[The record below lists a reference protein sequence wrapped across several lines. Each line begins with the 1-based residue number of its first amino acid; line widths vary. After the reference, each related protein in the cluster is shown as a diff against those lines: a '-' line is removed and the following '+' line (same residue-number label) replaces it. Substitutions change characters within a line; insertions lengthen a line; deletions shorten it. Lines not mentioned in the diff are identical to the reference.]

1 MSTPCEPPSASDSDR
16 GNTPATWFLAAGSAF
31 AVYFCMYAFRKP
43 FAAATYDNQT
53 LSSLPLKSVL
63 VLSQITGYLVSK
75 FIGVKVVSELPRARR
90 AIAILLLIGTAE
102 LALVGFAFLPVPLK
116 VVMLFLN
123 GLPLGMVFGL
133 VLSYLEGRRQTE
145 ALAAGLCASFII
157 SSGVVKSVGQWL
169 MLTHGVSEFMMPCVT
184 GALFLPP
191 LFLFVWLLQRTP
203 EPGEQ
208 DRLIRSERRAMTGA
222 ERRTFFRTYSSGLI
236 LLLFV
241 YSILTV
247 TRTLRD
253 DFGVEIW
260 QGLGVKEKPEVF
272 GTSETIVGLV
282 VTALN
287 AFAIVFVR
295 NIAALRAATGLMV
308 VGFGIAIG
316 ATLIQWQ
323 GELSAFWFM
332 VLCGIGLYLP
342 YVAFHTTIFERIVA
356 ESDRPGNLGF
366 LMYLADSIGY
376 LCYAGIIFA
385 DTLSRDQADQVNVLL
400 FFQHSMLWGSLIS
413 ITALLAALTYF
424 QRRFAADQTGS
435 A

>member
-1 MSTPCEPPSASDSDR
+1 MADQQRNSIKSH
-16 GNTPATWFLAAGSAF
+16 LVAAGAAF

-43 FAAATYDNQT
+43 FTATTYDNQT
-53 LSSLPLKSVL
+53 LAGLSLKSVL
-63 VLSQITGYLVSK
+63 VLSQITGYMVSK
-75 FIGVKVVSELPRARR
+75 FIGVKVVSELPRSRR
-90 AIAILLLIGTAE
+90 AVAILVLIGIAE
-102 LALVGFAFLPVPLK
+102 LALVGFAFAPVPLK

-133 VLSYLEGRRQTE
+133 VLAFLEGRRQTE

-169 MLTHGVSEFMMPCVT
+169 VESQQVNDFLMPCLT
-184 GALFLPP
+184 GLIFLPP

-203 EPGEQ
+203 EPE
-208 DRLIRSERRAMTGA
+208 DRDREIRSARPAMTRD
-222 ERRTFFRTYSSGLI
+222 ERRTFFRSYAGGLT
-236 LLLFV
+236 LLLVV

-260 QGLGVKEKPEVF
+260 QRLGVKEKPEVF
-272 GTSETIVGLV
+272 GMSETIVGFV

-295 NIAALRAATGLMV
+295 NLTALRAATGLMIT
-308 VGFGIAIG
+308 GFGIAIG

-323 GELSAFWFM
+323 GQLSPFWFM

-342 YVAFHTTIFERIVA
+342 YVAFHTTVFERIVA
-356 ESDRPGNLGF
+356 ESRQPGNLGF

-376 LCYAGIIFA
+376 MCYAAIMFA
-385 DTLSRDQADQVNVLL
+385 GTLSGDQKKQIDILA
-400 FFQHSMLWGSLIS
+400 FFQHSMVWGSLVS
-413 ITALLAALTYF
+413 IGALLGALIYF
-424 QRRFAADQTGS
+424 SRRFTSVQATATES